1 MNDAIDSQILAWL
14 IRDGRASFS
23 SIGAQVGLSP
33 HAVGTRVRK
42 LCEGGTIKG
51 FTAMIDEEHTGRSLD
66 AIVDVRVSANVTSDR
81 FEKDVETLLPVR
93 RWAFL
98 TGRADYSV
106 WLSCRNTEELDET
119 VRAIR
124 ALGAIATE
132 THIVMRS
139 KRLPPRP

>member
-1 MNDAIDSQILAWL
+1 MNDAIDNQILTWL

-23 SIGAQVGLSP
+23 RIGAHVGLSP

-51 FTAMIDEEHTGRSLD
+51 FTAVIDEEHTGRSLD
-66 AIVDVRVSANVTSDR
+66 AVVDVRVSASVKADQ
-81 FEKDVETLLPVR
+81 FEKDVETLVSVR

-106 WLSCRNTEELDET
+106 WLSCRDTEELDDT

-132 THIVMRS
+132 TRIVMRS